1 MKRYRYPKSIKSFKT
16 FFPKAWEAY
25 DMLEDACYQDGPLG
39 EKTCRLIKMAVTAS
53 ALMERSTKVHVQLAL
68 EAGASEA
75 EIRQAMLMI
84 LTSRG
89 FPGTVIA
96 LQWADEVFEDKRPKR
111 RARSKDKKL

>member
-1 MKRYRYPKSIKSFKT
+1 MKRYRYPQSIKSFKSY
-16 FFPKAWEAY
+16 FPKAWEAY

-39 EKTCRLIKMAVTAS
+39 EKTCRLIKMAVTAC
-53 ALMERSTKVHVQLAL
+53 ALMERSTKVHIQLAM
-68 EAGASEA
+68 EAGATEA

-96 LQWADEVFEDKRPKR
+96 LQWADEVITERQPKRKARPKR
-111 RARSKDKKL
+111 